1 MSARFAGKIIF
12 MPYVWVDGLYS
23 LVAAP
28 GGKEKRGDSG
38 FHGGNCVIEHLQ
50 EAGLTDTLN
59 DFQNGALNF
68 RHQSRF
74 DASMA
79 ELERRED
86 FADVKVAPFI
96 RERFRDEPMMLTH
109 NHPHPKLINEFA
121 RQIAEKL
128 DLNFQEILP
137 SDYLNYA
144 EITLPEF
151 GRLLTPY
158 GAEELGLR
166 YAYDLQWLGSR
177 LIDNQSQNKTVA
189 ARAMADRKTFGHL
202 S

>member
-1 MSARFAGKIIF
+1 VIDLNVLFYGNCQTQTALTAVGISNPGVNFEYAGNSRRVERYDPEITEKLFDWCDYVVTQPVMNLDNPDHHATMSARFAGKIIF

-96 RERFRDEPMMLTH
+96 RERFRDEPM
-109 NHPHPKLINEFA
+109 
-121 RQIAEKL
+121 Q
-128 DLNFQEILP
+128 
-137 SDYLNYA
+137 
-144 EITLPEF
+144 
-151 GRLLTPY
+151 GR
-158 GAEELGLR
+158 
-166 YAYDLQWLGSR
+166 
-177 LIDNQSQNKTVA
+177 
-189 ARAMADRKTFGHL
+189 
-202 S
+202 